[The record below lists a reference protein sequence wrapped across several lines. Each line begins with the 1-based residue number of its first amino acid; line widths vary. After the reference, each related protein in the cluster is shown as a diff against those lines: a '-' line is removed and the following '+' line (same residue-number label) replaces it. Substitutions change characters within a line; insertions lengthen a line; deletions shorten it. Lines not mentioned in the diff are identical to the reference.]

1 MRLSAASRSEMNRG
15 VRSPFSLCG
24 AFMLRRRQG
33 TPDTGDDHEMHIT
46 RRKTKQI
53 RVGNV
58 KIGGDA
64 PISVQSMCSTD
75 TRDVA
80 ATVEQIR
87 QLEAVGCELIR
98 VAVPD
103 MEAAEALRKIKAQMS
118 VPLIADIHFDH
129 RLAVKAA
136 GVVDCV
142 RINPGNIGAWWKVTE
157 VIKAVNDRGI
167 PLRIGVNGGSLERA
181 LLDKYGYPTAE
192 ALAESA
198 LNAVHA
204 LEDVGF
210 TNMKV
215 SLKASDVHL
224 AIDAYWLFAHQT
236 DYPLHIGITEAGTV
250 MTGAVKSAIGLGWLL
265 SHGIGDTL
273 RVSLAA
279 DPVEEVK
286 VGFEILKSL
295 ELRHRGINVI
305 ACPTC
310 GRVEIDV
317 VRMANELEKRLAHIK
332 TPLNVSVLGCVVN
345 GIGEGKEADI
355 GVAGGEGVGILFKK
369 GKLLRKV
376 PMAELMD
383 RLIEEVELLAREK
396 EAEGAR
402 DEQPAP
408 PYEHASSPVRSDGSM
423 ATSSLVRELPV
434 I

>member
-1 MRLSAASRSEMNRG
+1 
-15 VRSPFSLCG
+15 
-24 AFMLRRRQG
+24 
-33 TPDTGDDHEMHIT
+33 MHIA
-46 RRKTKQI
+46 RRKTRQI
-53 RVGNV
+53 QVGKV

-64 PISVQSMCSTD
+64 PVSVQSMCATD

-80 ATVEQIR
+80 KTVEQIT
-87 QLEAVGCELIR
+87 QLETAGCELIR

-103 MEAAEALRKIKAQMS
+103 EEAAAALPKIKAAMT

-129 RLAVKAA
+129 RLALQAA
-136 GVVDCV
+136 TIVDCV
-142 RINPGNIGAWWKVTE
+142 RINPGNIGAWWKVEE
-157 VIKAVNDRGI
+157 VIKAVNDNGI
-167 PLRIGVNGGSLERA
+167 PIRVGVNGGSLERP
-181 LLDKYGYPTAE
+181 LLEKYGWPSPE

-198 LNAVHA
+198 LNAVRS

-215 SLKASDVHL
+215 SLKASDVHH
-224 AIDAYWLFAHQT
+224 AIDAYYLFAMQSN
-236 DYPLHIGITEAGTV
+236 YPLHIGITEAGTA
-250 MTGAVKSAIGLGWLL
+250 MTGAVKSAMGLGYLL
-265 SHGIGDTL
+265 AQGIGDTL

-317 VRMANELEKRLAHIK
+317 VRMANELEQKLGHIK

-355 GVAGGEGVGILFKK
+355 GIAGGEGKGILFKK
-369 GKLLRKV
+369 GKLVRKV
-376 PMAELMD
+376 PMEELMD
-383 RLIEEVELLAREK
+383 TLIQEVEQLAKEK
-396 EAEGAR
+396 EAEGNGEVA
-402 DEQPAP
+402 
-408 PYEHASSPVRSDGSM
+408 ASADTNGWESLAQQSDRPSTLGKEIPV
-423 ATSSLVRELPV
+423 LPHR
-434 I
+434 

>member
-1 MRLSAASRSEMNRG
+1 
-15 VRSPFSLCG
+15 
-24 AFMLRRRQG
+24 
-33 TPDTGDDHEMHIT
+33 MHIT
-46 RRKTKQI
+46 RRPTRQI
-53 RVGNV
+53 QVGKV

-64 PISVQSMCSTD
+64 PVSVQSMCSTD

-103 MEAAEALRKIKAQMS
+103 EEAAAALPRIKAAMT

-129 RLAVKAA
+129 RLGLKAA
-136 GVVDCV
+136 EIVDCV
-142 RINPGNIGAWWKVTE
+142 RINPGNIGAWWKVEE
-157 VIKAVNDRGI
+157 VIKAVNGRGI
-167 PLRIGVNGGSLERA
+167 PLRVGVNGGSLERP
-181 LLDKYGYPTAE
+181 LLDKYGWPSPE
-192 ALAESA
+192 ALSESA

-215 SLKASDVHL
+215 SLKASDVHH
-224 AIDAYWLFAHQT
+224 AIDAYWLFAHQSN
-236 DYPLHIGITEAGTV
+236 YPLHIGITEAGTA
-250 MTGAVKSAIGLGWLL
+250 MTGAVKSAMGLGYLL
-265 SHGIGDTL
+265 SQGIGDTL

-286 VGFEILKSL
+286 VGYEILKSL

-317 VRMANELEKRLAHIK
+317 VRMANELEKKLGHIK

-355 GVAGGEGVGILFKK
+355 GIAGGEGKGILFKK
-369 GKLLRKV
+369 GKLVRKV
-376 PMAELMD
+376 PMEELMD
-383 RLIEEVELLAREK
+383 TLIHEVELLAKEK
-396 EAEGAR
+396 EAEANGEA
-402 DEQPAP
+402 
-408 PYEHASSPVRSDGSM
+408 SPVPSNGGWEALPMSDHQPSRGKEIPIVSNRS
-423 ATSSLVRELPV
+423 
-434 I
+434 

>member
-1 MRLSAASRSEMNRG
+1 
-15 VRSPFSLCG
+15 
-24 AFMLRRRQG
+24 
-33 TPDTGDDHEMHIT
+33 
-46 RRKTKQI
+46 
-53 RVGNV
+53 
-58 KIGGDA
+58 
-64 PISVQSMCSTD
+64 MCSTD
-75 TRDVA
+75 TRNVA
-80 ATVEQIR
+80 ATIEQIR

-103 MEAAEALRKIKAQMS
+103 MEAADALPKIKAAMT

-129 RLAVKAA
+129 RLALKAA
-136 GVVDCV
+136 EIVDCV

-157 VIKAVNDRGI
+157 VIKAVNERGI
-167 PLRIGVNGGSLERA
+167 PLRIGVNGGSLERH

-215 SLKASDVHL
+215 SLKASDVHM
-224 AIDAYWLFAHQT
+224 AIDAYYLFSQQSH
-236 DYPLHIGITEAGTV
+236 YPLHIGITEAGTV
-250 MTGAVKSAIGLGWLL
+250 QTGAVKSAIGLGWLL
-265 SHGIGDTL
+265 MQGIGDTL

-317 VRMANELEKRLAHIK
+317 VRMANELEQKLAHIK

-345 GIGEGKEADI
+345 GIGDGKEADI
-355 GVAGGEGVGILFKK
+355 GIAGGEGVGILFKK
-369 GKLLRKV
+369 GKLVRKV
-376 PMAELMD
+376 PMQDLMSV
-383 RLIEEVELLAREK
+383 LIDEVESLAKEK
-396 EAEGAR
+396 ADEPPGA
-402 DEQPAP
+402 AHAASGNGNG
-408 PYEHASSPVRSDGSM
+408 HASEMDKPSTLLKEIPVV
-423 ATSSLVRELPV
+423 TSKA
-434 I
+434 

>member
-1 MRLSAASRSEMNRG
+1 MY
-15 VRSPFSLCG
+15 
-24 AFMLRRRQG
+24 
-33 TPDTGDDHEMHIT
+33 IT
-46 RRKTKQI
+46 RRKTRQI
-53 RVGNV
+53 KVGKV

-64 PISVQSMCSTD
+64 PISVQSMTTTD
-75 TRDVA
+75 TRDVK
-80 ATVEQIR
+80 ATVEQIH
-87 QLEAVGCELIR
+87 QLEQAGCEIIR

-103 MEAAEALRKIKAQMS
+103 MEAAAALPKIKAQMT

-129 RLAVKAA
+129 RLALKAA
-136 GVVDCV
+136 EVVDCV
-142 RINPGNIGAWWKVTE
+142 RINPGNIGAWWKTAE
-157 VIKAVNDRGI
+157 VIKAVNDHGI
-167 PLRIGVNGGSLERA
+167 PIRVGVNGGSLERH
-181 LLDKYGYPTAE
+181 LLEKYGYPTAE

-215 SLKASDVHL
+215 SLKASDVHM
-224 AIDAYWLFAHQT
+224 AVDAYWLFSQQSN
-236 DYPLHIGITEAGTV
+236 YPLHIGITEAGTV
-250 MTGAVKSAIGLGWLL
+250 QTGAVKSAIGLGWLL
-265 SHGIGDTL
+265 SQGIGDTL

-317 VRMANELEKRLAHIK
+317 VRMANELEKRLGHIK

-355 GVAGGEGVGILFKK
+355 GIAGGEGVGILFKK
-369 GKLLRKV
+369 GKLVCKV
-376 PMAELMD
+376 PTEGLMD
-383 RLIEEVELLAREK
+383 RLIEEVELLAKEK
-396 EAEGAR
+396 EAEEGSEGPPATAASGENG
-402 DEQPAP
+402 EQRSALSYQQGQQP
-408 PYEHASSPVRSDGSM
+408 PSSGREIPV
-423 ATSSLVRELPV
+423 LPNKR
-434 I
+434 

>member
-1 MRLSAASRSEMNRG
+1 MY
-15 VRSPFSLCG
+15 
-24 AFMLRRRQG
+24 
-33 TPDTGDDHEMHIT
+33 IT
-46 RRKTKQI
+46 RRKTRQI
-53 RVGNV
+53 KVGKV

-64 PISVQSMCSTD
+64 PISVQSMTTTD
-75 TRDVA
+75 TRDVK
-80 ATVEQIR
+80 ATVEQIH
-87 QLEAVGCELIR
+87 QLEQAGCEIIR

-103 MEAAEALRKIKAQMS
+103 MEAAAALPKIKAQMT
-118 VPLIADIHFDH
+118 VPLISDIHFDH
-129 RLAVKAA
+129 RLALKAA
-136 GVVDCV
+136 EVVDCV
-142 RINPGNIGAWWKVTE
+142 RINPGNIGAWWKTAE
-157 VIKAVNDRGI
+157 VIKAVNDYGI
-167 PLRIGVNGGSLERA
+167 PIRVGVNGGSLERH
-181 LLDKYGYPTAE
+181 LLEKYGYPTAE

-215 SLKASDVHL
+215 SLKASDVHM
-224 AIDAYWLFAHQT
+224 AVDAYWLFSQQSN
-236 DYPLHIGITEAGTV
+236 YPLHIGITEAGTV
-250 MTGAVKSAIGLGWLL
+250 QTGAVKSAIGLGWLL

-317 VRMANELEKRLAHIK
+317 VRMANELEKRLGHIK

-355 GVAGGEGVGILFKK
+355 GIAGGEGVGILFKK
-369 GKLLRKV
+369 GKLVRKV
-376 PMAELMD
+376 PIEELTD
-383 RLIEEVELLAREK
+383 RLIEEVELLAKEK
-396 EAEGAR
+396 EAEEASEETSPVTSNGANGQQ
-402 DEQPAP
+402 EAELSNQPARQ
-408 PYEHASSPVRSDGSM
+408 ASAFS
-423 ATSSLVRELPV
+423 REIPILPSKH
-434 I
+434 

>member
-1 MRLSAASRSEMNRG
+1 
-15 VRSPFSLCG
+15 
-24 AFMLRRRQG
+24 
-33 TPDTGDDHEMHIT
+33 MHIT
-46 RRKTKQI
+46 RRKTRQI
-53 RVGNV
+53 QVGTV

-75 TRDVA
+75 TRDVD
-80 ATVEQIR
+80 TTIEQIR

-103 MEAAEALRKIKAQMS
+103 EEAAAALPRIKAAMT
-118 VPLIADIHFDH
+118 VPLIADIHFDY

-136 GVVDCV
+136 SVVDCV
-142 RINPGNIGAWWKVTE
+142 RINPGNIGAWWKVEE

-167 PLRIGVNGGSLERA
+167 PIRIGVNGGSLERS
-181 LLDKYGYPTAE
+181 LLEKYGWPSPE
-192 ALAESA
+192 ALSESA

-215 SLKASDVHL
+215 SLKASDVHH
-224 AIDAYWLFAHQT
+224 AIDAYWLFAHQS
-236 DYPLHIGITEAGTV
+236 DYPLHIGITEAGTA
-250 MTGAVKSAIGLGWLL
+250 MTGAVKSAIGLGYLL
-265 SHGIGDTL
+265 AHGIGDTL

-317 VRMANELEKRLAHIK
+317 VRMANELEKRLGHIK

-355 GVAGGEGVGILFKK
+355 GIAGGEGKGILFKK
-369 GKLLRKV
+369 GKLVRKV
-376 PMAELMD
+376 PMEELMD
-383 RLIEEVELLAREK
+383 TLIEEVEQLAKEK
-396 EAEGAR
+396 EAGGNEEVLSGVDLSGR
-402 DEQPAP
+402 QPV
-408 PYEHASSPVRSDGSM
+408 SSPSDRSLTPG
-423 ATSSLVRELPV
+423 REIPILPHR
-434 I
+434 

>member
-1 MRLSAASRSEMNRG
+1 MY
-15 VRSPFSLCG
+15 
-24 AFMLRRRQG
+24 
-33 TPDTGDDHEMHIT
+33 IT

-53 RVGNV
+53 KVGKV

-64 PISVQSMCSTD
+64 PISVQSMTMTD
-75 TRDVA
+75 TRDVN

-87 QLEAVGCELIR
+87 RLEEAGCEIIR

-103 MEAAEALRKIKAQMS
+103 MAAAAALPKIKTQMT

-129 RLAVKAA
+129 RLALKAA
-136 GVVDCV
+136 EVVDCV
-142 RINPGNIGAWWKVTE
+142 RINPGNIGAWWKTAE
-157 VIKAVNDRGI
+157 VIKAVNERGI
-167 PLRIGVNGGSLERA
+167 PLRIGVNGGSLERH

-224 AIDAYWLFAHQT
+224 AVDAYWLFALQSN
-236 DYPLHIGITEAGTV
+236 YPLHIGITEAGTAQ
-250 MTGAVKSAIGLGWLL
+250 TGAVKSAIGLGWLL

-295 ELRHRGINVI
+295 ELRHHGINVI

-317 VRMANELEKRLAHIK
+317 VRMANELEKRLGHIK
-332 TPLNVSVLGCVVN
+332 APLNVSVLGCVVN

-355 GVAGGEGVGILFKK
+355 GIAGGEGVGILFKK

-376 PMAELMD
+376 PAEELMET
-383 RLIEEVELLAREK
+383 LIQEVEILAKEK
-396 EAEGAR
+396 EAEEAS
-402 DEQPAP
+402 EAAP
-408 PYEHASSPVRSDGSM
+408 PTVTGAGNRGHARSSADRSTDSPSSSGREIPV
-423 ATSSLVRELPV
+423 LPNKR
-434 I
+434 

>member
-1 MRLSAASRSEMNRG
+1 MR
-15 VRSPFSLCG
+15 
-24 AFMLRRRQG
+24 
-33 TPDTGDDHEMHIT
+33 IT
-46 RRKTKQI
+46 RRKTRQI
-53 RVGNV
+53 KVGRV

-75 TRDVA
+75 TRDVE
-80 ATVEQIR
+80 ATAEQIR
-87 QLEAVGCELIR
+87 RLEAVGCELIR

-103 MEAAEALRKIKAQMS
+103 MEAAGALPKIKAQMT

-136 GVVDCV
+136 EVVDCV
-142 RINPGNIGAWWKVTE
+142 RINPGNIGAWWKVAE

-167 PLRIGVNGGSLERA
+167 PLRIGVNGGSLERH
-181 LLDKYGYPTAE
+181 LLEKYGYPTAE

-215 SLKASDVHL
+215 SLKASDVHM
-224 AIDAYWLFAHQT
+224 AIDAYWIFAHQSN
-236 DYPLHIGITEAGTV
+236 YPLHIGITEAGTA

-265 SHGIGDTL
+265 SQGIGDTL

-317 VRMANELEKRLAHIK
+317 VRMANELEKRLGHVK

-355 GVAGGEGVGILFKK
+355 GIAGGEGVGILFKK
-369 GKLLRKV
+369 GKLVRKV

-383 RLIEEVELLAREK
+383 RLIEEVELLAKEK
-396 EAEGAR
+396 EAESTE
-402 DEQPAP
+402 DEQAAA
-408 PYEHASSPVRSDGSM
+408 HGNASSAPVSNVSS
-423 ATSSLVRELPV
+423 TETSSSLVRELPV
-434 I
+434 LSDKS

>member
-1 MRLSAASRSEMNRG
+1 
-15 VRSPFSLCG
+15 
-24 AFMLRRRQG
+24 
-33 TPDTGDDHEMHIT
+33 MHIT
-46 RRKTKQI
+46 RRKTRQI
-53 RVGNV
+53 KLGKV

-64 PISVQSMCSTD
+64 PISVQSMTTTD
-75 TRDVA
+75 TRDVQ
-80 ATVEQIR
+80 ATVDQIR
-87 QLEAVGCELIR
+87 QLEEAGCEIVR

-103 MEAAEALRKIKAQMS
+103 MEAAAVLPKIKAQMT

-129 RLAVKAA
+129 RLALKAA
-136 GVVDCV
+136 EVVDCV
-142 RINPGNIGAWWKVTE
+142 RINPGNIGAWWKTAE

-167 PLRIGVNGGSLERA
+167 PLRVGVNGGSLERH
-181 LLDKYGYPTAE
+181 LLEKYGYPTAE

-210 TNMKV
+210 MNMKV
-215 SLKASDVHL
+215 SLKASDVHM
-224 AIDAYWLFAHQT
+224 AVDAYWLFAQQSN
-236 DYPLHIGITEAGTV
+236 YPVHIGITEAGTV
-250 MTGAVKSAIGLGWLL
+250 LTGAVKSAIGLGWLL
-265 SHGIGDTL
+265 SQGIGDTL

-317 VRMANELEKRLAHIK
+317 VRMANELEKRLGHIR

-355 GVAGGEGVGILFKK
+355 GIAGGEGVGILFKK
-369 GKLLRKV
+369 GKLVCKV
-376 PMAELMD
+376 PIEELTE
-383 RLIEEVELLAREK
+383 RLIEEVELLAKEK
-396 EAEGAR
+396 ETEEEPQAGTPVGGNGGNGVSRGE
-402 DEQPAP
+402 PLHP
-408 PYEHASSPVRSDGSM
+408 SPDSPSTLG
-423 ATSSLVRELPV
+423 REIPVLPSKR
-434 I
+434 

>member
-1 MRLSAASRSEMNRG
+1 
-15 VRSPFSLCG
+15 
-24 AFMLRRRQG
+24 
-33 TPDTGDDHEMHIT
+33 MHIT
-46 RRKTKQI
+46 RRKTRQI
-53 RVGNV
+53 QVGKV

-64 PISVQSMCSTD
+64 PVSVQSMCSTD
-75 TRDVA
+75 TRDAA
-80 ATVEQIR
+80 ATIEQIR
-87 QLEAVGCELIR
+87 QLEAAGCEVIR

-103 MEAAEALRKIKAQMS
+103 DEAAAALPKIKTAMT

-129 RLAVKAA
+129 RLALKAA
-136 GVVDCV
+136 KIVDCV
-142 RINPGNIGAWWKVTE
+142 RINPGNIGAWWKVEE

-167 PLRIGVNGGSLERA
+167 PIRVGVNGGSLERD
-181 LLDKYGYPTAE
+181 LLDRYGWPSPE

-215 SLKASDVHL
+215 SLKASDVHH
-224 AIDAYWLFAHQT
+224 AIDAYWLFAHQS
-236 DYPLHIGITEAGTV
+236 DYPLHIGITEAGTA
-250 MTGAVKSAIGLGWLL
+250 MTGAVKSAMGLGYLL
-265 SHGIGDTL
+265 SQGIGDTL

-317 VRMANELEKRLAHIK
+317 VKMANELEKRLGHIK
-332 TPLNVSVLGCVVN
+332 APLNVSVLGCVVN

-355 GVAGGEGVGILFKK
+355 GIAGGEGKGILFKK
-369 GKLLRKV
+369 GKLVRKV
-376 PMAELMD
+376 PIEELMD
-383 RLIEEVELLAREK
+383 TLIHEVELMAKEK
-396 EAEGAR
+396 DAEENGGAI
-402 DEQPAP
+402 AP
-408 PYEHASSPVRSDGSM
+408 SNEGWESMLPQSSDPSTLGKEIPV
-423 ATSSLVRELPV
+423 LPNR
-434 I
+434 

>member
-1 MRLSAASRSEMNRG
+1 MY
-15 VRSPFSLCG
+15 
-24 AFMLRRRQG
+24 
-33 TPDTGDDHEMHIT
+33 IT
-46 RRKTKQI
+46 RRKTRQI
-53 RVGNV
+53 KVGKV
-58 KIGGDA
+58 KIGGDT
-64 PISVQSMCSTD
+64 PISVQSMTTTD
-75 TRDVA
+75 TRDVK

-87 QLEAVGCELIR
+87 QLEAAGCEIIR

-103 MEAAEALRKIKAQMS
+103 MEAAAALPEIKSQMT

-129 RLAVKAA
+129 RLALKAA
-136 GVVDCV
+136 EVVDCV
-142 RINPGNIGAWWKVTE
+142 RINPGNIGAWWKTAE
-157 VIKAVNDRGI
+157 VIKAVNERGI
-167 PLRIGVNGGSLERA
+167 PLRIGVNGGSLERP

-215 SLKASDVHL
+215 SLKASDVHM
-224 AIDAYWLFAHQT
+224 AVDAYWLFSQQSN
-236 DYPLHIGITEAGTV
+236 YPLHLGITEAGTV
-250 MTGAVKSAIGLGWLL
+250 LTGSVKSAIGIGWLL

-317 VRMANELEKRLAHIK
+317 VRMANELEKRLGHIR

-355 GVAGGEGVGILFKK
+355 GIAGGEGVGILFKK

-376 PMAELMD
+376 RTEELMD
-383 RLIEEVELLAREK
+383 TLIQEVEVLAKEK
-396 EAEGAR
+396 EAEENGEAR
-402 DEQPAP
+402 PAAAGGNGEP
-408 PYEHASSPVRSDGSM
+408 AARHEDLFTRPSSNPREIPV
-423 ATSSLVRELPV
+423 LPNKK
-434 I
+434 